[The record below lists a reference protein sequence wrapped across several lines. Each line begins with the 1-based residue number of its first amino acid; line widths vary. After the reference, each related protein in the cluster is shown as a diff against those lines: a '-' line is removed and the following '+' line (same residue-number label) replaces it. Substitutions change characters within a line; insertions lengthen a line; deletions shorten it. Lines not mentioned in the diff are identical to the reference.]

1 MAQRMN
7 QHFNKG
13 HLPKECYRE
22 VAKIECIKWATKS
35 DAQIMEVY
43 YINKYKPKYNK
54 QDKRLDQL
62 TLVLEEKEWKTYE
75 VLKRQAERYE
85 AEGGILTWIMLV
97 ALAGA
102 VIQILLR

>member
-1 MAQRMN
+1 
-7 QHFNKG
+7 
-13 HLPKECYRE
+13 
-22 VAKIECIKWATKS
+22 
-35 DAQIMEVY
+35 MEVY

-75 VLKRQAERYE
+75 ILKKQVEKYDP
-85 AEGGILTWIMLV
+85 EGGVLTWIMIA

-102 VIQILLR
+102 IIQILLR